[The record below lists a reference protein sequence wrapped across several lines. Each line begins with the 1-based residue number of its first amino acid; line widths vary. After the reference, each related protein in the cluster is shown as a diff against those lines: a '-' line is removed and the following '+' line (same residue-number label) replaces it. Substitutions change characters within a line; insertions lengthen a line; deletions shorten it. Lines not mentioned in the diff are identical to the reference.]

1 MSLNGKNKRI
11 CYFVC
16 GILLCSVLIGVAYLL
31 LDKDDGEVKIER
43 IRVKVLEVGMENRNG
58 GGGYAAEIRSQYE
71 TELAFQVGGRIS
83 DRRVKLGDRVE
94 RGDVLAVLDTRD
106 LIQSQ
111 RNVQAQDASIESQ
124 LKLAE
129 KNLMRY
135 KNLLAQGAVSQAA
148 YDSYEQQYEGAV
160 AAMEQSQAQLQESA
174 NQIGY
179 SMLVADRAGVITKLK
194 AEPGQIVSAG
204 ENVVAIADEQSLEV
218 DFSLSEAEIGKLSVG
233 QNVMVKLN
241 QKDKESYQAVVRE
254 IAPMADAATRTFL
267 VKAGIK
273 DFPKDMRL
281 GMTAQVNAMFSDGQ
295 KCYIPRSAIVD
306 KNGMGV
312 WIEENGLIHFRAIQL
327 GENKEDM
334 VEVVSG
340 LDLGE
345 KIVTA
350 GVQKLHEGDCVE
362 VM

>member
-1 MSLNGKNKRI
+1 MNLNWNNKRKW
-11 CYFVC
+11 YFIC
-16 GILLCSVLIGVAYLL
+16 GIFICSALLGIAYML
-31 LDKDDGEVKIER
+31 LDADGGAVKKET
-43 IRVKVLEVGMENRNG
+43 IRVKVLEVGLEQRNVG
-58 GGGYAAEIRSQYE
+58 DSYAAEIRSQYE

-83 DRRVKLGDRVE
+83 DRRVKLGDKVK
-94 RGDVLAVLDTRD
+94 RGDILAVLDTKD
-106 LIQSQ
+106 LVQSQ
-111 RNVQAQDASIESQ
+111 RSVQAQSASIESQ

-135 KNLLAQGAVSQAA
+135 KTLLAQGAVSQAV

-160 AAMEQSQAQLQESA
+160 AAKEQSQAQLQASA
-174 NQIGY
+174 NQVGY

-194 AEPGQIVSAG
+194 VEPGQIVSAG
-204 ENVVAIADEQSLEV
+204 ENVVAIADEQSLEA
-218 DFSLSEAEIGKLSVG
+218 DFSLSESEIGKLVVG

-241 QKDKESYQAVVRE
+241 QKDKDSYKAVIQE

-267 VKAGIK
+267 VKARMK
-273 DFPKDMRL
+273 DFPKEMRL
-281 GMTAQVNAMFSDGQ
+281 GMTAQVNAVFSDGP

-312 WIEENGLIHFRAIQL
+312 WIEENGIIHFRAIKL
-327 GENKEDM
+327 GENTEDM

-340 LDLGE
+340 LNVGE
-345 KIVTA
+345 KVVTA